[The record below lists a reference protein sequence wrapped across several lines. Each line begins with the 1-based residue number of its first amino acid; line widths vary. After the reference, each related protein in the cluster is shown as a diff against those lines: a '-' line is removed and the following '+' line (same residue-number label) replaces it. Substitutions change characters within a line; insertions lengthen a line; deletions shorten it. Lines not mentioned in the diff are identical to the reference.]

1 MNLYFSSWQR
11 ANRYVAAI
19 VVAILVPGATGI
31 RAAEEQPPTISIQ
44 MGDYRFSPDEISVV
58 AGQTVH
64 LELHNT
70 DTLTPHNFT
79 LKEKTAGLDIDVD
92 VGAGKTRTVEFVP
105 QWPGSYTFF
114 CNKKLPFM
122 KSHRD
127 RGMTGTLIV
136 TPH

>member
-1 MNLYFSSWQR
+1 MNVHFSSWQR
-11 ANRYVAAI
+11 AFRHPAAI
-19 VVAILVPGATGI
+19 VVAILVLGTPGI
-31 RAAEEQPPTISIQ
+31 RAAEEQPRTIPIQ

-58 AGQTVH
+58 AGETVR

-79 LKEKTAGLDIDVD
+79 LKEKNAGLDIDVD
-92 VGAGKTRTVEFVP
+92 VGAGKTRTVEVTP